1 MAMGPNESGTPGSPG
16 AAELT
21 DKVSASYLILS
32 RLDDLKRDQE
42 RLWQEVGG
50 LRQEMKQEIGGL
62 RQDFGGLHQEMKQEI
77 GGLRLEM
84 NALRQDV
91 KQEIGDLR
99 QDVKQDVISLRQEI
113 SALRYWSWGSIIAVL
128 IGVITIIVTNRP

>member
-16 AAELT
+16 EADLT
-21 DKVSASYLILS
+21 DKVSVSYLILS

-62 RQDFGGLHQEMKQEI
+62 RQEFGS
-77 GGLRLEM
+77 LRQEM
-84 NALRQDV
+84 NALRQDM
-91 KQEIGDLR
+91 
-99 QDVKQDVISLRQEI
+99 KQDVTSLRQEI